1 MRYLMRQ
8 DLFSF
13 GDDYTIK
20 DEHGREVYKVDGR
33 AFTLLREKLSFEDM
47 AGKELAFI
55 REKLIALTDAW
66 EILRDGKQVA
76 VVKKDLINLFRCGF
90 TVDVPLMQANKALRK
105 AGFPTSA
112 AMKANAGGRTWAAV
126 QVHGEV
132 ERGEFARTG
141 GELAVPNEKR
151 VIDVEI
157 VIGLRQRSHPA
168 PMDGAPGVAKHTGI
182 RQQPRRRT

>member
-1 MRYLMRQ
+1 MRYTLRQ

-90 TVDVPLMQANKALRK
+90 TVDVPGPDDLDAQGNLLDHEYTFRRGDRVVATVSKKWLTLRDTY
-105 AGFPTSA
+105 G
-112 AMKANAGGRTWAAV
+112 
-126 QVHGEV
+126 
-132 ERGEFARTG
+132 
-141 GELAVPNEKR
+141 
-151 VIDVEI
+151 VEI
-157 VIGLRQRSHPA
+157 V
-168 PMDGAPGVAKHTGI
+168 DGEDPVLILASAVVIDQVCHGKKQ
-182 RQQPRRRT
+182 QQPASRGES

>member
-90 TVDVPLMQANKALRK
+90 TVDVPGPDDLDAQGNLLDHEYTFRRGDRVVATVSKKWLTLRDTYGVDI
-105 AGFPTSA
+105 ADGEDPVLILASA
-112 AMKANAGGRTWAAV
+112 V
-126 QVHGEV
+126 VIDQVCHGKKQQQPAS
-132 ERGEFARTG
+132 RGE
-141 GELAVPNEKR
+141 
-151 VIDVEI
+151 
-157 VIGLRQRSHPA
+157 S
-168 PMDGAPGVAKHTGI
+168 
-182 RQQPRRRT
+182 